1 MLEPEVL
8 ELVSIRRRELKLSWN
23 VATQSAGV
31 RSVKTYLMLEDERPA
46 SILLCRA
53 SSFATEFVCVT
64 L

>member
-23 VATQSAGV
+23 VATQSADV
-31 RSVKTYLMLEDERPA
+31 RSVKTYLMLEDEPPA
-46 SILLCRA
+46 SIFLCRA

>member
-23 VATQSAGV
+23 VATQSADV